1 MAPTLPL
8 EICSA
13 ICDELEESTGTLALL
28 CRTSRNFCYLAQRFL
43 YRVVDLRGR
52 DMRAMKS
59 WARAVTRHTHLA
71 ERVHALAL
79 QLPEIQ
85 TLDILD
91 TTKIG
96 RALHR
101 CVNLKELRL
110 SAASDSLAHHGW
122 IMDNYPFRLQK
133 FQGRMGL
140 GDSTYFWKTQ
150 TQIRVLSLPRLGIL
164 PSFENQLLDVIALGT
179 PYLNDLPARPLQR
192 IETGFHEDFS
202 PLAQYS
208 QTLTT
213 LNIRGKCFYGE
224 FSVPRTLAAIADS
237 LPALLH
243 LGMTELEK
251 ESACLYEV
259 APTSILQERFRKLET
274 FILQV
279 RNIRGFVV
287 EGHFSHYD
295 MALADDMEA
304 FGVVIMNACPTLLRC
319 AIHCVPTLG
328 RHTSV
333 LVQRHVA
340 MCGDLRLRPATCI
353 YPVICTASTRRLSA
367 STCIYNVDASRHTSV
382 NPRNALG
389 TAMQYRVCEL
399 FNAVSTLV

>member
-1 MAPTLPL
+1 MAPTLPP

-13 ICDELEESTGTLALL
+13 ICDELEESTGTLAHL

-43 YRVVDLRGR
+43 YRSVDLRGR

-110 SAASDSLAHHGW
+110 SADSDSLVHHGW
-122 IMDNYPFRLQK
+122 IMDDYPFRLEK
-133 FQGRMGL
+133 FQGLIGL

-150 TQIRVLSLPRLGIL
+150 TQIRVLSLPRLAIL

-192 IETGFHEDFS
+192 IETWFQWDFS

-213 LNIRGKCFYGE
+213 LNIRGKCFHRG
-224 FSVPRTLAAIADS
+224 FFISRTLAAIADS
-237 LPALLH
+237 LPALVH

-251 ESACLYEV
+251 ESAYLDGMV
-259 APTSILQERFRKLET
+259 PAARVRVPERFRKLET
-274 FILQV
+274 FVLQV
-279 RNIRGFVV
+279 RNIKCFL
-287 EGHFSHYD
+287 FDPSSSFD
-295 MALADDMEA
+295 MTLADDVEA
-304 FGVVIMNACPTLLRC
+304 LGVAIMKACPTLLRF
-319 AIHCVPTLG
+319 AVGAEVKLGEELTCVL
-328 RHTSV
+328 
-333 LVQRHVA
+333 
-340 MCGDLRLRPATCI
+340 
-353 YPVICTASTRRLSA
+353 TRSSGGIRTEAGTTFQALERLSMFWDPEGA
-367 STCIYNVDASRHTSV
+367 CV
-382 NPRNALG
+382 
-389 TAMQYRVCEL
+389 
-399 FNAVSTLV
+399 